1 MPTVYHLSKYVIH
14 LGVAK
19 QAHLMLIGDVGKYR
33 IEEEEE
39 KKKSLPT
46 KTQATSK
53 TKSSLFEYC
62 CSDEQP
68 KRFMNTW
75 FG

>member
-33 IEEEEE
+33 IEEEE
-39 KKKSLPT
+39 KKKKACQQKP
-46 KTQATSK
+46 K
-53 TKSSLFEYC
+53 
-62 CSDEQP
+62 QP
-68 KRFMNTW
+68 PKQKALYLNIVVPMNNLRDS
-75 FG
+75 